1 MRRRENTKNYS
12 VKEDGTKANNLFVTS
27 SNLRRKEKTN
37 EMFDKILSAKFITSQ
52 GKIMSVYYWLIRE
65 DFSDSMQINS
75 KHLPTG
81 KCFFYLKEQQK

>member
-1 MRRRENTKNYS
+1 
-12 VKEDGTKANNLFVTS
+12 
-27 SNLRRKEKTN
+27 
-37 EMFDKILSAKFITSQ
+37 MFDKILSAKFITSQ